1 MNGLSKYY
9 IFKIVN
15 SFAEELTATEAA
27 QKLDINRNTVNKY
40 YRFIREAIASYQQ
53 LQFDYFV
60 ASTMPSRPPL
70 FLMGWH
76 TNLGF
81 LSDLS
86 NAHATYAV
94 YADHEKVHIVKLP
107 SDVKQL
113 NNLPG
118 IADIKPEILING
130 KKASFENARK
140 FVSYARENLMRFY
153 GVKIEYSE
161 LYLKEL
167 AFRYNYKDKD
177 ISKLIQ
183 RILPHHSDIFNKSIR
198 RQAHL
203 IS

>member
-76 TNLGF
+76 INLGF
-81 LSDLS
+81 LIDLS

-118 IADIKPEILING
+118 IADIWKCPKIC
-130 KKASFENARK
+130 
-140 FVSYARENLMRFY
+140 SYARENLMRFY